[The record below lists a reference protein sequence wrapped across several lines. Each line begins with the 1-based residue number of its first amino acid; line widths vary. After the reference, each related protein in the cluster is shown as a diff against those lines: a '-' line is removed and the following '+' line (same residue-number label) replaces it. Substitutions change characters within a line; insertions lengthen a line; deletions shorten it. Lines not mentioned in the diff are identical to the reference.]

1 MSGHGIREYAQFL
14 AMALIIPVTLSESV
28 NFSPLT
34 CLPESVAVRW
44 KEMRNPL
51 KVCCRLGQAPQA

>member
-1 MSGHGIREYAQFL
+1 MSGHGIREFAQFL

-44 KEMRNPL
+44 KEMWESL
-51 KVCCRLGQAPQA
+51 